1 MRTDYCGNIDTRFLG
16 KSVTLFGWALFGG
29 AALACGSAWLVH
41 RLPAVIGAWVRPAR
55 APVVFTALMLALSMY
70 YGQVGGSAAEAATLD
85 EKVMRS
91 INTQLH
97 ALQPVLPSG
106 ARLLFRNEPDTYT
119 WENLIGLVRLSYR
132 DDTITVDRAVKMQHA
147 LSERELSTYDHVFEY
162 ENGRLTELVLPP
174 DPRLKPV
181 VVEIFHSDFSRL
193 SAGSPARRGEFL
205 IVKATGLGPTHP
217 EIAAGRPFPQEPLLA
232 IGSRVAVKVNGRP
245 AEVGTQI
252 GWPRMIDTYRVD
264 FRVPANLPRGMARV
278 ELSVRGVVAPAVE
291 LAVR

>member
-1 MRTDYCGNIDTRFLG
+1 M
-16 KSVTLFGWALFGG
+16 
-29 AALACGSAWLVH
+29 
-41 RLPAVIGAWVRPAR
+41 
-55 APVVFTALMLALSMY
+55 
-70 YGQVGGSAAEAATLD
+70 
-85 EKVMRS
+85 
-91 INTQLH
+91 
-97 ALQPVLPSG
+97 
-106 ARLLFRNEPDTYT
+106 
-119 WENLIGLVRLSYR
+119 
-132 DDTITVDRAVKMQHA
+132 
-147 LSERELSTYDHVFEY
+147 
-162 ENGRLTELVLPP
+162 
-174 DPRLKPV
+174 KPV

-193 SAGSPARRGEFL
+193 SADSPARRGEFL